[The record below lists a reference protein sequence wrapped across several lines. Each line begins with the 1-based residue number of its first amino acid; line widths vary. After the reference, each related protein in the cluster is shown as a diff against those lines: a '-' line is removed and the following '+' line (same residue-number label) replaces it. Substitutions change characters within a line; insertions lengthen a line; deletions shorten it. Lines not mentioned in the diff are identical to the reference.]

1 VVGLAG
7 VMRMELGLP
16 VECSDGRGGRVRDLV
31 VDPARR
37 RLTHIVVERHA
48 HLSRLVPIEDV
59 ERTSADDGEA
69 LRLDCTVAEIERRYP
84 EVEET
89 ALVRI
94 GEWPTL
100 DEDDWEVGVSTVLSA
115 PFFDSDGFELTTTAA
130 PAADDRLLMAYDRIP
145 AHEVEMRR
153 GSVVEAADE
162 TFLGH
167 VDSFVVDDDGRIT
180 HLVLERGHLWRRRDV
195 TIPITAVA
203 RLSTDKVRLSLSP
216 DEVAALPAARGHG
229 HRRVRHPGT
238 ST

>member
-1 VVGLAG
+1 MVGLASG
-7 VMRMELGLP
+7 MRMELGLP
-16 VECSDGRGGRVRDLV
+16 VDCSDGRGGKVRDLV

-48 HLSRLVPIEDV
+48 HLAHLVPIEDV
-59 ERTSADDGEA
+59 ERTSADEGEA
-69 LRLDCTVAEIERRYP
+69 LRLNCTVAEIERRYP

-145 AHEVEMRR
+145 AHEVEVRR
-153 GSVVEAADE
+153 GSAVEAADE

-167 VDSFVVDDDGRIT
+167 VDSFVVDDDGGIT
-180 HLVLERGHLWRRRDV
+180 HLVLERGHLWWRRDV

-216 DEVAALPAARGHG
+216 DEVAALPAVRGQG

>member
-1 VVGLAG
+1 
-7 VMRMELGLP
+7 MRMELGLP
-16 VECSDGRGGRVRDLV
+16 VECSDGRGGKVRDLV
-31 VDPARR
+31 VDPGRR

-48 HLSRLVPIEDV
+48 HLAYLVPIEDV
-59 ERTSADDGEA
+59 DRTSADGGAA
-69 LRLDCTVAEIERRYP
+69 LRLGCTVAEIERRYP

-94 GEWPTL
+94 GDWPTL
-100 DEDDWEVGVSTVLSA
+100 NEDDWEVGVSTVLSA

-153 GSVVEAADE
+153 GSAVEASDGSL
-162 TFLGH
+162 LGH
-167 VDSFVVDDDGRIT
+167 VDSFLVDDDGRIT

-195 TIPITAVA
+195 TIPMTAVA
-203 RLSTDKVRLSLSP
+203 QLSTDKVELSLSR
-216 DEVAALPAARGHG
+216 DEVAALPAVRGHG
-229 HRRVRHPGT
+229 HRRVRQPGT

>member
-1 VVGLAG
+1 
-7 VMRMELGLP
+7 MRMVLGLP
-16 VECSDGRGGRVRDLV
+16 VECSDGRGGKVRDLV

-48 HLSRLVPIEDV
+48 HLAHLVPIEDV
-59 ERTSADDGEA
+59 QWTSADDGDA
-69 LRLDCTVAEIERRYP
+69 LLLNYTVTEFERRYP

-94 GEWPTL
+94 GELPTL

-115 PFFDSDGFELTTTAA
+115 PFLDSDGFELTTTAA

-145 AHEVEMRR
+145 AHEVEIRR
-153 GSVVEAADE
+153 GSTVEAADE

-167 VDSFVVDDDGRIT
+167 VDSFLVDDDGRIT

-195 TIPITAVA
+195 TIPMTAVA
-203 RLSTDKVRLSLSP
+203 QLSTDKVQLSLSS
-216 DEVAALPAARGHG
+216 DEVGALPAVRGHG
-229 HRRVRHPGT
+229 HRRVRHPGA

>member
-1 VVGLAG
+1 
-7 VMRMELGLP
+7 MRMELGLP
-16 VECSDGRGGRVRDLV
+16 VECSDGRGGKVRDLV
-31 VDPARR
+31 VDPDRR

-48 HLSRLVPIEDV
+48 HLAHLVPIEDV
-59 ERTSADDGEA
+59 EQTNVDDGEA

-84 EVEET
+84 EVEGT
-89 ALVRI
+89 ALVRL

-100 DEDDWEVGVSTVLSA
+100 DEDDWEVGVATVLSA
-115 PFFDSDGFELTTTAA
+115 PFFDGDGFELTTTAA

-145 AHEVEMRR
+145 AHEVEVRR

-180 HLVLERGHLWRRRDV
+180 HLVIERGHLWRRRDV

-203 RLSTDKVRLSLSP
+203 QLSTDKVRLSLSP
-216 DEVAALPAARGHG
+216 DEVAALPAVRGHG
-229 HRRVRHPGT
+229 HRRLRDPGT

>member
-1 VVGLAG
+1 
-7 VMRMELGLP
+7 MRMELGLP
-16 VECSDGRGGRVRDLV
+16 VECSDGRGGNVRDLV

-48 HLSRLVPIEDV
+48 HLAHLVPIEDV

-69 LRLDCTVAEIERRYP
+69 LRINCTVAEIERRYP

-100 DEDDWEVGVSTVLSA
+100 DERDWEVGVSTVLSA

-153 GSVVEAADE
+153 GSEVAAADG

-167 VDSFVVDDDGRIT
+167 VDSFLVDDEGRIT
-180 HLVLERGHLWRRRDV
+180 HLVLERGHLWRRRDI
-195 TIPITAVA
+195 TIPVTAVA
-203 RLSTDKVRLSLSP
+203 QLSTDKVGLSLSR
-216 DEVAALPAARGHG
+216 DDVAALPAVRDHG
-229 HRRVRHPGT
+229 QRRVRHPGPGT
-238 ST
+238 

>member
-1 VVGLAG
+1 
-7 VMRMELGLP
+7 MRMELGLP
-16 VECSDGRGGRVRDLV
+16 VECSDGRGGKVRDLV
-31 VDPARR
+31 VDPGRR

-48 HLSRLVPIEDV
+48 HLAHLVPIEDV
-59 ERTSADDGEA
+59 ERTSADDSDA
-69 LRLDCTVAEIERRYP
+69 LRLSCTVAEIERRYP

-89 ALVRI
+89 TLVRI

-115 PFFDSDGFELTTTAA
+115 PFFDGDGFELTTAA
-130 PAADDRLLMAYDRIP
+130 PAADDRVLLAYDRIP

-153 GSVVEAADE
+153 GSVVEAADG

-167 VDSFVVDDDGRIT
+167 VDSFLVDNEGRIT
-180 HLVLERGHLWRRRDV
+180 HLVLERGHLWRRRDI
-195 TIPITAVA
+195 TIPMTAVVQ
-203 RLSTDKVRLSLSP
+203 LSTDKVQLSLSK
-216 DEVAALPAARGHG
+216 DEVGGLPAVRGHG